1 MNFGNIIGELV
12 RWAPVIERLTKL
24 FGDPEKA
31 LKGVAEW
38 EAKKRAENDARL
50 DKARRDRDDG

>member
-12 RWAPVIERLTKL
+12 KWAPVIERLTAL

-38 EAKKRAENDARL
+38 EAKTDEMLKR
-50 DKARRDRDDG
+50 RRERDDS